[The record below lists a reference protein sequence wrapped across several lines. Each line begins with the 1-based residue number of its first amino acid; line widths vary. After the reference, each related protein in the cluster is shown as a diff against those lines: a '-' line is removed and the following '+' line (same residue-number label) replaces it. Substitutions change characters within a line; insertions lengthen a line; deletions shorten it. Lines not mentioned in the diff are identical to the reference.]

1 MSTTTGGSAKRMDN
15 PTQRQPDSLK
25 NCPRCQ
31 ARTKEGKS
39 CRSPAVAGKRV
50 CRMHGGLSP
59 GAPTGERNGRWRHGG
74 ETQEA
79 VALRKA
85 AQGLIRAVHGHEC

>member
-25 NCPRCQ
+25 NCPRCH
-31 ARTKEGKS
+31 ARTKQGMS

-50 CRMHGGLSP
+50 CRMHGGKGA
-59 GAPTGERNGRWRHGG
+59 GAPQGERNGMWRHGG
-74 ETQEA
+74 DSSEA
-79 VALRKA
+79 VALRRA
-85 AQGLIRAVHGHEC
+85 AHGLMRSLLNDG